1 MKYDVAI
8 VGAGSMGMAAGYFLA
23 KKGQKVIL
31 LDAGDPPHHNAS
43 HHGETRIIRHAYGE
57 GEAYVPL
64 ALRAQALWHQL
75 EQESNQ
81 SLFLNTGVLNM
92 GERESPFIQTLIASA
107 VKYQLPL
114 DILDA
119 SQVSERFPGITLP
132 DNYIGCFES
141 TSGVLRCEAC
151 IRAYRTLAI
160 GHGAKLLTY
169 HGVDSIDIHESGVTL
184 TSGETVISADRLIV
198 SAGAWSAEI
207 LRQLNLTLP
216 MQPTRKTFAWFE
228 AEETKYGQDHFP
240 AFSFDS
246 PEGIYYGFPSIDQA
260 GLKVGRHDGGQAQ
273 DPNLDIE
280 PYDSVHDSH
289 DLERFLAAVMP
300 DVGNLMYGKTCMYS
314 MTEDENFIIDR
325 HPQHSHV
332 LIAAGFSGHG
342 FKFASVIGEM
352 LSELASNG
360 QTQYD
365 ISMFS
370 LERFSV

>member
-64 ALRAQALWHQL
+64 ALRAQALWQQL

-119 SQVSERFPGITLP
+119 SQVSERFPSITLP

-184 TSGETVISADRLIV
+184 TSGETVIYADRLIV

-370 LERFSV
+370 LERFSA

>member
-64 ALRAQALWHQL
+64 ALRAQALWQQL

-92 GERESPFIQTLIASA
+92 GERDSPFIQTLIASA

-114 DILDA
+114 DILNA

-160 GHGAKLLTY
+160 AHGAELLTY

-228 AEETKYGQDHFP
+228 AEETKYGQDYFP

-325 HPQHSHV
+325 HPQYSHV

>member
-64 ALRAQALWHQL
+64 ALRAQALWQQL

-92 GERESPFIQTLIASA
+92 GERDSPFIQTLIASA
-107 VKYQLPL
+107 VKYHLPL

-160 GHGAKLLTY
+160 AHGAELLTY
-169 HGVDSIDIHESGVTL
+169 HGVDSIDIHDSGVTL
-184 TSGETVISADRLIV
+184 TSGETVIYADRLIV

-352 LSELASNG
+352 LSELASNE

>member
-64 ALRAQALWHQL
+64 ALRAQDLWQEL

-92 GERESPFIQTLIASA
+92 GERDSPFIQTLIASA

-160 GHGAKLLTY
+160 GHGAELLTY

-352 LSELASNG
+352 LSELAYNE

>member
-64 ALRAQALWHQL
+64 ALRAQALWQQL

-92 GERESPFIQTLIASA
+92 GERESPFIQNLIASA